1 MKLLELNSFNTNR
14 INIVL
19 SDYFSHLDRFQFFDD
34 KSQPIDHNTQVSVLS
49 PSEVAKLEP
58 LFFLLRRK
66 KTLSSFVVFG
76 VSFNNLMQSCT
87 SLGTN
92 LKSVFDHD
100 QAYIVKASRKE
111 AKRNGVY
118 VSLKSDASS
127 IDKTKAY
134 FHALLLTYMMQKYA
148 PVEDAKILEIE
159 ERANTLFGP
168 LFTSF
173 FEESQ
178 RAGWNLSKTD
188 VNSRGYGFTFSREIC

>member
-1 MKLLELNSFNTNR
+1 MNSYNTNR

-19 SDYFSHLDRFQFFDD
+19 SDYFSHLDRFRFLDNN
-34 KSQPIDHNTQVSVLS
+34 SQPIDHSPQVSVLS

-58 LFFLLRRK
+58 LFFLPRRK
-66 KTLSSFVVFG
+66 KTLSSYVEFG

-87 SLGTN
+87 SLDTN
-92 LKSVFDHD
+92 LKLVFDQD

-111 AKRNGVY
+111 AKRNCVY
-118 VSLKSDASS
+118 VSLQSNASS

-159 ERANTLFGP
+159 ERANILFDP
-168 LFTSF
+168 LFASF

-178 RAGWNLSKTD
+178 RAGWDLSKTG
-188 VNSRGYGFTFSREIC
+188 VSSRGYGFTFSREIF